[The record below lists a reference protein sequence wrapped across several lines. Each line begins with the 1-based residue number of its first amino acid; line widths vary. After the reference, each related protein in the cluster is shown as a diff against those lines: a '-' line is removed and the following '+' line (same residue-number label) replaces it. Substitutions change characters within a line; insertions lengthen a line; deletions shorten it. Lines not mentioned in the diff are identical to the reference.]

1 MEKIGFLKDD
11 ETTENEVKDCYL
23 SCPEKVELE
32 TSFSSDN
39 DDMCTTNNTR
49 RNETPFSKNKSIKRL
64 LKLNEIG
71 IKEYSLEFE
80 DVTPT
85 AKDILGKSNF
95 VDYLSPK
102 KDSLNSPKKFIS
114 PKKSLFSS
122 PKGSTKNVAGSN
134 FLQLHFM
141 TENGN
146 DEKKSSIL
154 NLLEFK
160 RNGSFDENE

>member
-11 ETTENEVKDCYL
+11 ETTENDVKDCYL

-102 KDSLNSPKKFIS
+102 KFIS

-141 TENGN
+141 TENAN

>member
-23 SCPEKVELE
+23 SCPEKVELDN
-32 TSFSSDN
+32 SYISDN
-39 DDMCTTNNTR
+39 ADMCTTNNTR
-49 RNETPFSKNKSIKRL
+49 KNDTPFSKNKSIKKL
-64 LKLNEIG
+64 LKLNELG

-85 AKDILGKSNF
+85 AKDILGRNDF
-95 VDYLSPK
+95 FDYLSPK
-102 KDSLNSPKKFIS
+102 KDSMYSPKKLIS

-122 PKGSTKNVAGSN
+122 PKGSTKNVAGGN
-134 FLQLHFM
+134 FLQLHCM
-141 TENGN
+141 TENGY

-154 NLLEFK
+154 NLLEYK
-160 RNGSFDENE
+160 RNGSFEENY